1 MVAVYFRE
9 KRLAVG
15 TAGSKQQAEMVAA
28 ETALKNSEGLLIENI
43 HGNH

>member
-15 TAGSKQQAEMVAA
+15 VAGSKQQAEMVAA
-28 ETALKNSEGLLIENI
+28 ETALKEYQGV
-43 HGNH
+43 

>member
-15 TAGSKQQAEMVAA
+15 VAGSKQQAEMVAA
-28 ETALKNSEGLLIENI
+28 ETALKEYQGA
-43 HGNH
+43 